1 MNKQISTWKLI
12 RHSLQNRVAVM
23 LLYVLESNGSSPG
36 RQGFFMCVNAERE
49 LSGSI
54 GGGMMEHKFVEMAYS
69 KLKLD
74 EHESIVRRQVH
85 NESSNKDRSGMICS
99 GEQTVFLYRL
109 KKEDLETVDRIIEVL
124 ERDHGGT
131 LALTNSGITFT
142 NHLPEEDFLFERMD
156 EGRWRYQEKIGYK
169 NHLYIVGA
177 GHCGLALSKIMSMM
191 DFYIHLYDD
200 RHPLNTFLDNNYVHE
215 KTVLNNYSQLK
226 DIIPSGD
233 HNYVV
238 VMTFGYR
245 SDDVVIRNLLK
256 KQFKYF
262 GVLGSSKKI
271 DKMFKEYDAEGLD
284 LNRIRR
290 IYAPVGLP
298 IKSQTPEEIAVSIAA
313 EIITVK
319 NSKEQFC

>member
-1 MNKQISTWKLI
+1 
-12 RHSLQNRVAVM
+12 
-23 LLYVLESNGSSPG
+23 
-36 RQGFFMCVNAERE
+36 
-49 LSGSI
+49 
-54 GGGMMEHKFVEMAYS
+54 
-69 KLKLD
+69 
-74 EHESIVRRQVH
+74 
-85 NESSNKDRSGMICS
+85 
-99 GEQTVFLYRL
+99 
-109 KKEDLETVDRIIEVL
+109 
-124 ERDHGGT
+124 
-131 LALTNSGITFT
+131 
-142 NHLPEEDFLFERMD
+142 
-156 EGRWRYQEKIGYK
+156 
-169 NHLYIVGA
+169 
-177 GHCGLALSKIMSMM
+177 MSMM

-215 KTVLNNYSQLK
+215 KTVLNKYSQLK
-226 DIIPSGD
+226 HIIPSGD

-284 LNRIRR
+284 LNKIRR